1 METIVIIGNSIKDK
15 VKKSD
20 WKLIIPYLIL
30 LGIGII
36 MVYSSS
42 SYFAKTAFN
51 NSEYFFKKQF
61 IYSIIGI
68 FLVSLFSVIGK
79 HLLKSKGIITAT
91 LLVIL
96 GMLFYL
102 LFFVDA
108 INGSASWIK
117 IGPLTIQP
125 IEFLKVAIILYLG
138 VFLSNTQGKLAN
150 IALDYSQTI
159 PDSEENTLKGLLSH
173 LWSITKRPALFLTL
187 FLLLVLIQPDLGGT
201 IILGAICLVMFLLS
215 GVPFKLGLTSLGV
228 VGVVY
233 SLFLAAMKWLGN
245 IPFMPTYMVERF
257 SAFLDP
263 FGDVQKSSFQLVN
276 SFYALSRGGLFGVG
290 IGESVQKSGY
300 LPESYTDFIIPIVG
314 EELGLAGVLVV
325 LSIFFYMVY
334 HIYKISLKIKDS
346 FGQLV
351 CIGVAT
357 MFLLQGIINVGGAVG
372 MMPLT
377 GVTFP
382 FISYGGS
389 SMFVSSVAVGIVN
402 NIYINDKN

>member
-1 METIVIIGNSIKDK
+1 M
-15 VKKSD
+15 
-20 WKLIIPYLIL
+20 
-30 LGIGII
+30 
-36 MVYSSS
+36 
-42 SYFAKTAFN
+42 
-51 NSEYFFKKQF
+51 
-61 IYSIIGI
+61 
-68 FLVSLFSVIGK
+68 
-79 HLLKSKGIITAT
+79 
-91 LLVIL
+91 
-96 GMLFYL
+96 
-102 LFFVDA
+102 
-108 INGSASWIK
+108 
-117 IGPLTIQP
+117 
-125 IEFLKVAIILYLG
+125 YLG